1 VKRDYYEVLG
11 VAREADENEIKK
23 AFRALA
29 RKLHPDANPDD
40 PEAEE
45 RFKELAEAYE
55 VLSDDQRRQLYDQYG
70 HDGLKSGGY
79 QPGFGDF
86 GSFGDL
92 FNAFFGSGGFEQA
105 FGGGGGR
112 RGGRGS
118 MQGGDVVVAVQIELA
133 DAAHGKSIDV
143 EYDAIGRCETC
154 HGNGATP
161 GTPIRT
167 CPRCHG
173 SGQVQ
178 NVART
183 RFGQLVRTTVCG
195 ECGGDGRIAEQ
206 PCEDCEGRG
215 HKAEQRRLRV
225 DIPAGIDDG
234 QRIRITGQG
243 HAGDRGGP
251 AGDLYVVVRVKEDE
265 RFLRDGEDLITVVD
279 IPAPLAA
286 LGTTVAVPTLA
297 GDVDLEI
304 AAGTQPGEI
313 KTLRGAGMPPLHRGR
328 QGDLRVVVNVTIPRK
343 LSKEQKRLLEQLA
356 GSLSDSQTRNGDE
369 GMVAKLKRLL
379 AG

>member
-1 VKRDYYEVLG
+1 MKRDYYEVLG
-11 VAREADENEIKK
+11 VSKDADENEIKK
-23 AFRALA
+23 AFRQLA

-70 HDGLKSGGY
+70 HEGLRSGGY
-79 QPGFGDF
+79 QPNFSDF
-86 GSFGDL
+86 GGFGDL
-92 FNAFFGSGGFEQA
+92 FNAFFGSGGFESA
-105 FGGGGGR
+105 FGGGR

-118 MQGGDVVVAVQIELA
+118 MQGGDAVVAVQIDLA
-133 DAAHGKSIDV
+133 DAAHGSSVEV

-154 HGNGATP
+154 NGNGAKP

-167 CPRCHG
+167 CARCHG

-195 ECGGDGRIAEQ
+195 ECQGDGRIAEQ
-206 PCEDCEGRG
+206 PCEDCAGRG
-215 HKAEQRRLRV
+215 HKPEARRLRI

-234 QRIRITGQG
+234 QRIRLTGRG
-243 HAGDRGGP
+243 HAGERGGP
-251 AGDLYVVVRVKEDE
+251 SGDLYVVVRVKEDE

-279 IPAPLAA
+279 VPAPLAA
-286 LGTTVAVPTLA
+286 LGTTVAVPTLD

-304 AAGTQPGEI
+304 PAGTQPGEI
-313 KTLRGAGMPPLHRGR
+313 HQIRGAGMPPLHRGR
-328 QGDLRVVVNVTIPRK
+328 QGDLRVVVNVTVPRK
-343 LSKEQKRLLEQLA
+343 LNKEQRRLMEQLA
-356 GSLSDSQTRNGDE
+356 GSLTDSQTRNGDE

>member
-11 VAREADENEIKK
+11 VPKDADEAAIKK
-23 AFRALA
+23 SFRQLA
-29 RKLHPDANPDD
+29 RQLHPDANPDD

-55 VLSDDQRRQLYDQYG
+55 VLTDDSKRSLYDQYG
-70 HDGLKSGGY
+70 HEGLNRGGY
-79 QPGFGDF
+79 QPGFADF

-92 FNAFFGSGGFEQA
+92 FNAFFGGGGFDAA
-105 FGGGGGR
+105 FGGGGR
-112 RGGRGS
+112 RGRGS
-118 MQGGDVVVAVQIELA
+118 MQGGDVVVAVQVELA
-133 DAAHGKSIDV
+133 DALHGSSVEI
-143 EYDAIGRCETC
+143 EYDAVGRCETC
-154 HGNGATP
+154 HGNGAEP
-161 GTPIRT
+161 GTPIRA

-173 SGQVQ
+173 SGQIQ

-195 ECGGDGRIAEQ
+195 ECGGDGRIAER
-206 PCEDCEGRG
+206 PCEDCRG
-215 HKAEQRRLRV
+215 QGHTAEKRRLRI

-234 QRIRITGQG
+234 QRIRLTGRG

-251 AGDLYVVVRVKEDE
+251 AGDLYVVVRVQEDE

-279 IPAPLAA
+279 VPAPLAA
-286 LGTTVAVPTLA
+286 LGTTVPVPTLD

-304 AAGTQPGEI
+304 PAGTQPGEI
-313 KTLRGAGMPPLHRGR
+313 KILQGAGMPPLHRGR

-343 LSKEQKRLLEQLA
+343 LSKEQRRLLEELA
-356 GSLSDSQTRNGDE
+356 GTLKDSQTRNGDE

>member
-1 VKRDYYEVLG
+1 MKRDYYEILG
-11 VAREADENEIKK
+11 VERGADEAEIKK
-23 AFRALA
+23 AFRSLA
-29 RKLHPDANPDD
+29 RKLHPDANQDD
-40 PEAEE
+40 PHAEE
-45 RFKELAEAYE
+45 HFKELAEAYE
-55 VLSDDQRRQLYDQYG
+55 VLSDDQKRQLYDQYG

-79 QPGFGDF
+79 QPGFQDF

-92 FNAFFGSGGFEQA
+92 FGAFFGGGGFDAA
-105 FGGGGGR
+105 FGGGR
-112 RGGRGS
+112 RGRGS
-118 MQGGDVVVAVQIELA
+118 MQGGDVVVAVQVELA
-133 DAAHGKSIDV
+133 DAAHGSSIEI
-143 EYDAIGRCETC
+143 EYEAVGRCETC
-154 HGNGATP
+154 HGNGAKP
-161 GTPIRT
+161 GTPIHS

-195 ECGGDGRIAEQ
+195 ECGGDGRKAEQ
-206 PCEDCEGRG
+206 PCEDCDGRG
-215 HKAEQRRLRV
+215 HNAETRRLRI

-234 QRIRITGQG
+234 QRIRLTGRG

-265 RFLRDGEDLITVVD
+265 RFLRDAEDLITVVD
-279 IPAPLAA
+279 VPAPLAA
-286 LGTTVAVPTLA
+286 LGTTVPVPTLD

-304 AAGTQPGEI
+304 PPGTQPGEI
-313 KTLRGAGMPPLHRGR
+313 KVLRGAGMPPLHRGR

-356 GSLSDSQTRNGDE
+356 GSLTDGQTRNGDE

>member
-1 VKRDYYEVLG
+1 MKRDYYEVLG
-11 VAREADENEIKK
+11 VGREADESEIKK
-23 AFRALA
+23 AFRGLA

-40 PEAEE
+40 PDAEE

-70 HDGLKSGGY
+70 HDGLRSGGY

-92 FNAFFGSGGFEQA
+92 FNAFFGSGGFEGA
-105 FGGGGGR
+105 FGSGR
-112 RGGRGS
+112 RGGPGS
-118 MQGGDVVVAVQIELA
+118 MQGGDVVVAVQIDLA
-133 DAAHGKSIDV
+133 EAAHGSSVEI
-143 EYDAIGRCETC
+143 EYDAVGRCETC
-154 HGNGATP
+154 HGNGAKP

-173 SGQVQ
+173 NGQVQ

-195 ECGGDGRIAEQ
+195 ECGGDGRIAED
-206 PCEDCEGRG
+206 PCEDCSGRG
-215 HKAEQRRLRV
+215 HKPESRRLRIDV
-225 DIPAGIDDG
+225 PAGIDDG
-234 QRIRITGQG
+234 QRIRLTGRG
-243 HAGDRGGP
+243 HSGERGGP

-279 IPAPLAA
+279 VPAPLAA
-286 LGTTVAVPTLA
+286 LGTTVAVPTLD

-313 KTLRGAGMPPLHRGR
+313 HTIRGAGMPPLHRGR

-343 LSKEQKRLLEQLA
+343 LSKEQRRLLEQLA
-356 GSLSDSQTRNGDE
+356 GTLTDSQRRNGDE